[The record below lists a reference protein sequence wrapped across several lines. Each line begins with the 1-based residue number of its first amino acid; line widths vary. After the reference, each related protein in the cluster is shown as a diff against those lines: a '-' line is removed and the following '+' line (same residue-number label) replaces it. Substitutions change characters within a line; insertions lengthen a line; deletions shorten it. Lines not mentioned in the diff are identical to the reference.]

1 MRDFIQLCDSIVNNV
16 SCLLIGYWRLQSS
29 PKIFRKWILKGL
41 LFTWSL
47 FRTSSLILV
56 TILTGELMQHLKI
69 CLPIAW
75 YGDYVADNWS
85 LLVFPLSFKINM
97 FFYSN
102 ATAVKILFFFY
113 SKLIC
118 LFVFFLKQVSERPGV
133 IIGYVCLS
141 SCWFARQCT
150 GKIFGHFSEIFNFRV
165 LPLLPQN
172 KMQLLSRFFSCSKLI
187 CSFGF
192 WAKNSFATGFKFVN
206 V

>member
-16 SCLLIGYWRLQSS
+16 SCLLIGYWRLQCS
-29 PKIFRKWILKGL
+29 PKIF

-47 FRTSSLILV
+47 FRTTSLILV
-56 TILTGELMQHLKI
+56 IILTGELMLHRKI

-102 ATAVKILFFFY
+102 ATAVKILF
-113 SKLIC
+113 SLIQGW
-118 LFVFFLKQVSERPGV
+118 FVYLVFLRQVSELPGV

-150 GKIFGHFSEIFNFRV
+150 GKIFGHFTEIFNF
-165 LPLLPQN
+165 
-172 KMQLLSRFFSCSKLI
+172 SRPTI
-187 CSFGF
+187 
-192 WAKNSFATGFKFVN
+192 AATK
-206 V
+206 

>member
-47 FRTSSLILV
+47 FRTTSLILV
-56 TILTGELMQHLKI
+56 IILTGELMQHLKI

-75 YGDYVADNWS
+75 YGNYVADNWS

-102 ATAVKILFFFY
+102 ATAVRILFSFIQ
-113 SKLIC
+113 SW
-118 LFVFFLKQVSERPGV
+118 FVDLVFLRQVSERPGV
-133 IIGYVCLS
+133 MIGCVCLS

-150 GKIFGHFSEIFNFRV
+150 GKIFGHFTEIFNF
-165 LPLLPQN
+165 
-172 KMQLLSRFFSCSKLI
+172 SRPTI
-187 CSFGF
+187 
-192 WAKNSFATGFKFVN
+192 AATK
-206 V
+206 